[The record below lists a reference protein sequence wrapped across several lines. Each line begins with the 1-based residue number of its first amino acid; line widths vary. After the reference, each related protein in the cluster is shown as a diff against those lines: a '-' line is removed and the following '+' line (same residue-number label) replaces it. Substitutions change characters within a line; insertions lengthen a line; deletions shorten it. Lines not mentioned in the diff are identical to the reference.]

1 MGHYLKA
8 STRLALRLGAAL
20 VLLIGVI
27 AFFKNAERSAE
38 PHLAVPAPAPPETH
52 QPPAAKPAAPPSAPE
67 AAPGA
72 QIAIIIDDLGNN
84 WTQGQVAAHLPGPV
98 TLAIMPFAPH
108 SHKLA
113 QTAREQKKEIMAHI
127 PMQPIAHSA
136 WRDGLRGDMAQ
147 PELREALTAMLD
159 AIPGSVGVNNHMG
172 SALTQDPERMAW
184 VMATLLERN
193 LYFIDSRTSAAT
205 QAHNVATA
213 MSVPSLSRDVFL
225 DNVRNREAIDEQLKK
240 LTELARERGYAIGI
254 GHPYPETLNALTHYL
269 NDSKFADVT
278 LVPASILI
286 NRIYP

>member
-8 STRLALRLGAAL
+8 STRLALRVGAAL

-27 AFFKNAERSAE
+27 AFFKIAERSAE
-38 PHLAVPAPAPPETH
+38 PRLALPTPAPPQVH
-52 QPPAAKPAAPPSAPE
+52 HPPAVKPASSAAE

-84 WTQGQVAAHLPGPV
+84 WTQGQVAAHLPGQI
-98 TLAIMPFAPH
+98 TLAIIPFAPH

-113 QTAREQKKEIMAHI
+113 QTAREQNKEIMAHI
-127 PMQPIAHSA
+127 PMQPIAHKA
-136 WRDGLRGDMAQ
+136 WRDGLRSDMEL

-159 AIPGSVGVNNHMG
+159 ALPGSVGVNNHMG

-184 VMATLLERN
+184 VMETLLERE

-205 QAHNVATA
+205 QAHKVARA

-225 DNVRNREAIDEQLKK
+225 DNVRSREAIDEQLQK
-240 LTELARERGYAIGI
+240 LTELARDRGYAIGI